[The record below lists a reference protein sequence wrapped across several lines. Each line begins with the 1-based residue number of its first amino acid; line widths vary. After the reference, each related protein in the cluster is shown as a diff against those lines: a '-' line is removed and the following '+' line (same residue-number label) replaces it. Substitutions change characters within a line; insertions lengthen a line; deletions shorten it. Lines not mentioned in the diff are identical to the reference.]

1 MWKLV
6 GAVLVA
12 AGSGWLGLSAAAG
25 LTRRLRAVQSMIVGL
40 ELMEREL
47 WERGAALPELMVALA
62 QRCSQPAAGFFQRC
76 AEGCARLDQVPF
88 GESWHA
94 GRWTSWNFFPW

>member
-62 QRCSQPAAGFFQRC
+62 QRCSQPAAGFFPTVRR
-76 AEGCARLDQVPF
+76 RLCQAGSGSF
-88 GESWHA
+88 WGELAA
-94 GRWTSWNFFPW
+94 GGGRAGTSFPG

>member
-25 LTRRLRAVQSMIVGL
+25 LTKRLRAVQSMIVGL

-47 WERGAALPELMVALA
+47 WERGAALPELAPSRVLHT
-62 QRCSQPAAGFFQRC
+62 P
-76 AEGCARLDQVPF
+76 
-88 GESWHA
+88 
-94 GRWTSWNFFPW
+94 NFYLKNWKLSTNFIF

>member
-25 LTRRLRAVQSMIVGL
+25 LTKRLRAVQSVIVGL

-47 WERGAALPELMVALA
+47 WERGAALPELMAALA
-62 QRCSQPAAGFFQRC
+62 RRCSQPAAGFFQRC
-76 AEGCARLDQVPF
+76 AEGCTRLDQVPF
-88 GESWHA
+88 GESWRQEFGCC
-94 GRWTSWNFFPW
+94 GRWRTA

>member
-40 ELMEREL
+40 E
-47 WERGAALPELMVALA
+47 
-62 QRCSQPAAGFFQRC
+62 
-76 AEGCARLDQVPF
+76 QVPRVRLF
-88 GESWHA
+88 A
-94 GRWTSWNFFPW
+94 D